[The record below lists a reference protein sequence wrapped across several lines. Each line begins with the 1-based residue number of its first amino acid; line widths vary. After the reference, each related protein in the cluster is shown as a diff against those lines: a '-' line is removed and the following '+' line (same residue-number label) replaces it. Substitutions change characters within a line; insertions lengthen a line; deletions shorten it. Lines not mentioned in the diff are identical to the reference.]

1 MSIDTNID
9 NYTLADMEDF
19 LDLPPD
25 YTEGYV
31 NMLIDSIPI
40 YDEEKTRFI
49 EEMRKRIL
57 NSMGVTDIAESKNAV
72 NLPLKYENPYEK
84 EAPNPFVTNE
94 VSALICLNTRFILSD
109 TNSYTTH
116 DYTVNLTEKIQRV
129 TSMRI
134 SNLNLPSTWY
144 TIASENEGT
153 IEFTKTED
161 EKEYTAKCIIPQGV
175 YTISTLIDAINEK
188 FSETHNEKNVLEYD
202 VNTDKVKAIVTG
214 VTTSS
219 FLEINLESAKNDL
232 IASESEKL
240 LTEAQLVTLESEL
253 DGLQGKLDDLNL
265 DLDGFKDELN
275 TFQDTNDG
283 LEDSELTSALTTITS
298 ELDAQISTLKSHIF
312 TLDTETSTLDTEISK
327 LDTQISILETYIST
341 SGYVNAYIK
350 TLSYYKSELT
360 NIIDGI
366 STYITPYNPGTSSYN
381 VTGYESSLNT
391 IIYNLQNIS
400 VPSIYVDI
408 ADNISDISVEI
419 SDIAT
424 AIGDIAS
431 AIVKDDDDDGSS
443 IEARFDT
450 LTGTTASNLSTLTKE
465 LSSLIIL
472 DTSDADPGLKKLTTD
487 LSTFTKDLS
496 TLTPALSN
504 LISETSTLT
513 SQLFASTTD
522 LLNLTS
528 DTFIYITSL
537 EKLEQQRREKVYNGD
552 ATDTIDD
559 DIYNKIDEIKTVIGY
574 IETRIVA
581 IGSVESD
588 ESDESDDS
596 KIKAITTKSN
606 EITDK
611 VEEIKTQIG
620 AIGSVETNDTKIKA
634 IYTKTTSITTKSTEI
649 KDKVTEIEIK
659 NKEITEMED
668 DITKKNVEFV
678 NKKDDIDDREVDR
691 IIKKTTV
698 SDIEGLIASRR
709 CKLDITIYSDQ
720 WGFRK
725 PYRSIGR
732 LLGFRTNSFTLYSG
746 ESPPFDYDL
755 DGTKNVMI
763 VVDDFTRNSYS
774 GGLIATDA
782 VITKAKIPEYVK
794 DCECPPVESDR
805 VIYASSK
812 PGLTYHQLYTVNEI
826 ALNRLEPVPQ
836 LPPTPTEV
844 LGVVPVYPGTTPYPI
859 TSSGGDISGGSR
871 SYFGP
876 VSISKLRIRLLD
888 DGGEP
893 LDIQN
898 EDWLLTLSV
907 SMLYQY

>member
-153 IEFTKTED
+153 IEFTKTQPD
-161 EKEYTAKCIIPQGV
+161 GEYTAKCIIPQGV

-283 LEDSELTSALTTITS
+283 LEDSTLTS
-298 ELDAQISTLKSHIF
+298 ELANITSVLNTQISTLKSHIF

-327 LDTQISILETYIST
+327 LDTQISILETYTSTSDTYIST
-341 SGYVNAYIK
+341 SGNVNAYIT
-350 TLSYYKSELT
+350 TLSGYKSELAT
-360 NIIDGI
+360 IISGI
-366 STYITPYNPGTSSYN
+366 STYIIEYSHETSSYN
-381 VTGYESSLNT
+381 TTGYDSSLSTNT
-391 IIYNLQNIS
+391 AKLQDIS
-400 VPSIYVDI
+400 VPSIDG
-408 ADNISDISVEI
+408 S
-419 SDIAT
+419 IAT
-424 AIGDIAS
+424 SISSIASRLDDIVLTISGIAS
-431 AIVKDDDDDGSS
+431 AIVDTGDGNS
-443 IEARFDT
+443 IKSRFNA
-450 LTGTTASNLSTLTKE
+450 LSGKTASDLSELTTDLSNLISD
-465 LSSLIIL
+465 SS
-472 DTSDADPGLKKLTTD
+472 TSDTGMESLTTD
-487 LSTFTKDLS
+487 LSTLTTQLS
-496 TLTPALSN
+496 ELTTDLSN
-504 LISETSTLT
+504 LISDDTSTSDPGLD
-513 SQLFASTTD
+513 SLTTD
-522 LLNLTS
+522 LSNLISDDTSTS
-528 DTFIYITSL
+528 DPGLDSL
-537 EKLEQQRREKVYNGD
+537 TTQLSTLEQQRRNAVYNGD
-552 ATDTIDD
+552 EIVSIDI
-559 DIYNKIDEIKTVIGY
+559 DITTKIGEITTKIG
-574 IETRIVA
+574 E
-581 IGSVESD
+581 
-588 ESDESDDS
+588 
-596 KIKAITTKSN
+596 ITTKSEEITTKSE

-611 VEEIKTQIG
+611 VAKIT
-620 AIGSVETNDTKIKA
+620 TKIGEITYKVAAIESKKA
-634 IYTKTTSITTKSTEI
+634 TIESKTASITTKSTEI
-649 KDKVTEIEIK
+649 EDKLAEIEIK
-659 NKEITEMED
+659 NKEITKMED
-668 DITKKNVEFV
+668 DITKKNVEIV
-678 NKKDDIDDREVDR
+678 NKKDKIGDREDDR